1 MYDKS
6 SYKWAKAQNAAQA
19 CEAYKQATGKVQKA
33 TVKEVKDEDTPRCH
47 PHNESP
53 LEDPEI
59 VEIIN
64 EFVHIQEDGFIGY
77 DPELED
83 YELEDDEDDPDPL
96 IEIQKLTDLEVFTQ
110 TLQKAHDAATA
121 AECKHQKGNKQPKR
135 YLGNSKRTRHH
146 HELNQKEL
154 EKKGFTSVIQWLSAA
169 QKEKRDGSVSA
180 ECSSSQA
187 EPDYVASDQESDDEV
202 RDIIEDKK
210 KGSTC

>member
-1 MYDKS
+1 MPRRPTS
-6 SYKWAKAQNAAQA
+6 QQAKAQNAAQA
-19 CEAYKQATGKVQKA
+19 REAYKQATRKVQKA
-33 TVKEVKDEDTPRCH
+33 TVEEVEDEDTPRCH

-83 YELEDDEDDPDPL
+83 DELEDDEDDPDPL
-96 IEIQKLTDLEVFTQ
+96 IEIQELTDLEVFTQ

-121 AECKHQKGNKQPKR
+121 AEHERQKGNKRPKR
-135 YLGNSKRTRHH
+135 YLGNSKRTRRRHK
-146 HELNQKEL
+146 LNQKEL

-187 EPDYVASDQESDDEV
+187 EPDYVSSDQESDDEV
-202 RDIIEDKK
+202 RDIIE